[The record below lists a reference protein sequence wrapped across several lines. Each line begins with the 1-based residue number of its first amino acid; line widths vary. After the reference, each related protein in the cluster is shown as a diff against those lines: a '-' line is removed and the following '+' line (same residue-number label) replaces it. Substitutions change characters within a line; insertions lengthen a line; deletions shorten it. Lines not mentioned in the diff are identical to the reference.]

1 MNPKLSG
8 VLDLLAIL
16 EVAAIILLAAAGLT
30 AVLLLVRAGLPRLA
44 ARLDQASFSR
54 SVWRRL
60 LVGILN
66 AVVLFF
72 LGAILTNQGR
82 LKALGLL
89 LFALLIGLAL
99 LGLAAE
105 VSKLG
110 SRMRRSS
117 GGSSEQLAD
126 TIAGGATVGV
136 SLLLPFVGWAVFLGL
151 VLVSVGTAVSA
162 VFSRRG

>member
-8 VLDLLAIL
+8 VLDLLALL
-16 EVAAIILLAAAGLT
+16 EIAALILLAGAGLT
-30 AVLLLVRAGLPRLA
+30 AVLLLLRAGMPRLA
-44 ARLDQASFSR
+44 ARLDQASFAR

-60 LVGILN
+60 LVGTLN
-66 AVVLFF
+66 AVVLFL
-72 LGAILTNQGR
+72 LGAILANQAG
-82 LKALGLL
+82 LKGLGLL

-105 VSKLG
+105 VPKLG
-110 SRMRRSS
+110 SRMRRSG

-126 TIAGGATVGV
+126 TIVGGAAVGL